1 MGKKDKKTEE
11 KDSVEEQLRIVT
23 KELQYEKEISEQTSK
38 DKAKIQRDH
47 DNEKQLR
54 HTESIKHQAEKNEL
68 EFKLMKMHEDNHVL
82 ESGSDSGSENELEEE
97 NTELKAE
104 NQELKSRIYEL
115 EQANKKLEKEF

>member
-1 MGKKDKKTEE
+1 
-11 KDSVEEQLRIVT
+11 
-23 KELQYEKEISEQTSK
+23 
-38 DKAKIQRDH
+38 
-47 DNEKQLR
+47 
-54 HTESIKHQAEKNEL
+54 
-68 EFKLMKMHEDNHVL
+68 MKMHEDNHVL